1 MAEYLIQGETLTAI
15 GDAIRAKDGST
26 AQIAPG
32 DMPAKIAAIETGGG
46 SIEPTAVF
54 PATAEINGT
63 MRSYPFAPKYQN
75 GLIVWNIKGD
85 KAPTNGSVTPY
96 AFLIFMINGAP
107 WETSFWISGAA
118 KTAPWE
124 DSAYK
129 IERRSDVAYSLDD
142 SGQLVIPSGEWG
154 FIGTGNTAELYEIPL
169 PVGQDESTGDGSGD
183 EESTTQTGA
192 DTPGAATDAEITD
205 AEALAIITGGATV

>member
-26 AQIAPG
+26 AQISPG

-46 SIEPTAVF
+46 SIELIAVF
-54 PATAEINGT
+54 QATNEINAT

-75 GLIVWNIKGD
+75 ELIVWNTKGYA
-85 KAPTNGSVTPY
+85 APGGGSVTPY
-96 AFLIFMINGAP
+96 AFLVFIINGAP
-107 WETSFWISGAA
+107 WKTSFWISGAA
-118 KTAPWE
+118 NTAPWE

-129 IERRSDVAYSLDD
+129 IARRDDSAYSLDD
-142 SGQLVIPSGEWG
+142 SGQLVIPSGTWG
-154 FIGTGNTAELYEIPL
+154 FLGTGTLAELYEIPL
-169 PVGQDESTGDGSGD
+169 PIGQDESTGDDSGS

-192 DTPGAATDAEITD
+192 DTPGVATDAEITD

>member
-26 AQIAPG
+26 AHIAPG

-46 SIEPTAVF
+46 GIEPIAVF
-54 PATAEINGT
+54 PTTTEINST

-75 GLIVWNIKGD
+75 ELIVWNVKGD
-85 KAPTNGSVTPY
+85 KAPGSGSVAPY

-107 WETSFWISGAA
+107 WKTSFWICGAA

-129 IERRSDVAYSLDD
+129 IERRSDIAYSLDD
-142 SGQLVIPSGEWG
+142 SGQLVIPSGTWG
-154 FIGTGNTAELYEIPL
+154 FIGSGNTAELYEIPL